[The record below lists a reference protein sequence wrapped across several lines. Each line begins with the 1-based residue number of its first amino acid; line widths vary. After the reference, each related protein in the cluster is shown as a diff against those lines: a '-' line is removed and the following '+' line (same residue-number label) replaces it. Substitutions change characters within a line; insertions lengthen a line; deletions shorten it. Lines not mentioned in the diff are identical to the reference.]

1 MGHRKVWGLRHARL
15 LDERPRTIPK
25 GRPRG
30 AKAMGVRYE
39 KALGEALGEVA
50 ESGRWFEFEDLNGRG
65 YCQTD
70 FLISL
75 PDRLIV
81 LECKYTWTHMGHLQM
96 EELYFPVIRQMT
108 KKKVSGIVVCKNLLP
123 LMNGIRVVHSLDEA
137 LEVSATGVRT
147 AWQWIGIPA
156 LAGLAA

>member
-1 MGHRKVWGLRHARL
+1 MGHRKVLGLRYAKL
-15 LDERPRTIPK
+15 LDERPKTIPK

-30 AKAMGVRYE
+30 AKAAGLRYE
-39 KALGEALGEVA
+39 RALEEALGEAA
-50 ESGRWFEFEDLNGRG
+50 EAGRWFEFEDMNGRG

-70 FLISL
+70 FLIPL
-75 PDRLIV
+75 IDRLVV

-96 EELYFPVIRQMT
+96 EQLYFPVIRQMT

-123 LMNGIRVVHSLDEA
+123 LMAGVKVCKTLEEA
-137 LEVSATGVRT
+137 LVASASGQRT
-147 AWQWIGIPA
+147 VWHWIGIPA